1 MKSMFDNLTA
11 IVSDT
16 LTDSIKMIDIDELHD
31 SKDNFFVM
39 EKIEEFAHTI
49 LGQGGVK
56 DNLIVRPLES
66 GGYEI
71 ISGHRR
77 KNAVQ
82 FLLNDGENI
91 SRYLPCLVQE
101 YVDEEDKM
109 LDLILMNVSSRQLSD
124 SEMWKSY
131 ETIDN
136 ILKNKKEK
144 GEYFGRLR
152 DDIAKTLG
160 VSSAQVGKMQ
170 NVDKNAIEPV
180 KSAVANGELSISTAN
195 EIAKLDKENQVK
207 IVDDG
212 LENVKPKDIKKKK
225 TPKSVDTNINKDNL
239 NKVDTS
245 SNDDETTGQN
255 IPTPTVDTNIN
266 DNGIKFRNAEHAE
279 LYEEIL
285 DKMKNKDVYH
295 TSVAYLLS
303 LDEVLTSHIK
313 EVFNFKDDSIIH
325 EALSKPWQTDSS
337 RKTTRLIYNLWNGYS
352 SDGETYTDDEGY
364 ELDLPSHY
372 YAVDEIFCC
381 AYARY
386 YWQAIKLRFSIK
398 ER

>member
-1 MKSMFDNLTA
+1 MGFKDLANDLES
-11 IVSDT
+11 IVADT
-16 LTDSIKMIDIDELHD
+16 ISDSIKMIDIAELHSSD
-31 SKDNFFVM
+31 DNFFEVNR
-39 EKIEEFAHTI
+39 IEELAESI

-56 DNLIVRPLES
+56 ENLIVRPLSS

-77 KNAVQ
+77 KSAVQ
-82 FLLNDGENI
+82 YLIDSGEEI
-91 SRYLPCLVQE
+91 SHFLPCLVQDYTNE
-101 YVDEEDKM
+101 NDKL
-109 LDLILMNVSSRQLSD
+109 LDLILMNTSQRVLSD
-124 SEMWKSY
+124 SETMKSF
-131 ETIDN
+131 EKLN
-136 ILKNKKEK
+136 AILKEKKDLGEK
-144 GEYFGRLR
+144 FGKTREK
-152 DDIAKTLG
+152 IAETLNL
-160 VSSAQVGKMQ
+160 SSSQVRKLQ
-170 NVDKNAIEPV
+170 NVDKNAIPEIKEAI
-180 KSAVANGELSISTAN
+180 KSGEISINTADKVAR
-195 EIAKLDKENQVK
+195 LDKSEQKKVADN
-207 IVDDG
+207 ISD
-212 LENVKPKDIKKKK
+212 EPMTPKAVEKLVSEKVVISDNFSDNNSEKKK
-225 TPKSVDTNINKDNL
+225 
-239 NKVDTS
+239 
-245 SNDDETTGQN
+245 DD
-255 IPTPTVDTNIN
+255 II
-266 DNGIKFRNAEHAE
+266 FRNVEHAE

-386 YWQAIKLRFSIK
+386 YWQAVKLRFSIK